1 MCLFCK
7 CHVHTLCLGVGVA
20 GSLEVSSCCVV
31 SFLCWVL
38 CLCGLCSHKRCV
50 VWVDVCQCP
59 FGMVM
64 HSGVLSV
71 LG

>member
-1 MCLFCK
+1 M
-7 CHVHTLCLGVGVA
+7 LGVVFVWFVFPQ
-20 GSLEVSSCCVV
+20 EV
-31 SFLCWVL
+31 
-38 CLCGLCSHKRCV
+38 RV